1 MRKNRFLFS
10 ITATALI
17 TAILLSSC
25 TAGRANSD
33 ASLQNSSASS
43 SAGSLNSSLRTV
55 TSVPSGEIS
64 DKDEFLK
71 GIWVDEN
78 GFVASFSEN
87 GRTAVFDEQTDEQT
101 RKSVKITAQ
110 DKDTISISCEDK
122 NYTAYH
128 ADSEKGAELCENL
141 LTAASGD
148 WSMYEYGYAQTVE
161 IRKFTFLTSLG
172 NDFSGDKITVGL
184 EGVKLRNSLFE
195 SDGSETYARLDGDK
209 LIFIFSYGDMVS
221 SCTLV
226 KKTVMSIM
234 S

>member
-1 MRKNRFLFS
+1 M
-10 ITATALI
+10 
-17 TAILLSSC
+17 
-25 TAGRANSD
+25 
-33 ASLQNSSASS
+33 
-43 SAGSLNSSLRTV
+43 

-78 GFVASFSEN
+78 GFVANFSEN
-87 GRTAVFDEQTDEQT
+87 GRTAVFDEQTDAQT

-148 WSMYEYGYAQTVE
+148 WSMCEYGYAQTVE
-161 IRKFTFLTSLG
+161 IRKFTCPA
-172 NDFSGDKITVGL
+172 KQ
-184 EGVKLRNSLFE
+184 
-195 SDGSETYARLDGDK
+195 
-209 LIFIFSYGDMVS
+209 
-221 SCTLV
+221 LV
-226 KKTVMSIM
+226 KCFRPAYRACILLRVEKQ
-234 S
+234 

>member
-17 TAILLSSC
+17 KAILLSSC

-43 SAGSLNSSLRTV
+43 SAGNLNSSLRTV
-55 TSVPSGEIS
+55 ASVPSGEIS

-110 DKDTISISCEDK
+110 DKDTISFPARIRIIPHTTPTARKAQSFAKIS
-122 NYTAYH
+122 
-128 ADSEKGAELCENL
+128 
-141 LTAASGD
+141 
-148 WSMYEYGYAQTVE
+148 
-161 IRKFTFLTSLG
+161 
-172 NDFSGDKITVGL
+172 
-184 EGVKLRNSLFE
+184 
-195 SDGSETYARLDGDK
+195 
-209 LIFIFSYGDMVS
+209 
-221 SCTLV
+221 
-226 KKTVMSIM
+226 
-234 S
+234 